1 LIRRVKHRYLALK
14 IENTESLEEVDV
26 RDALWSALIRLF
38 GEYGASQA
46 GLFLVQ
52 YDRQRKEAVLRCSH
66 KALPMVQ
73 ASIASVTTIK
83 DKPVAMHVLRVSGT
97 LRALRKRGLKQFL

>member
-1 LIRRVKHRYLALK
+1 LIRRVKKRYLSLK
-14 IENTESLEEVDV
+14 IESAASFEEEDIKDV
-26 RDALWSALIRLF
+26 VWNAVIQLF

-66 KALPMVQ
+66 KALPMVH
-73 ASIASVTTIK
+73 ASIVSVTKIG

-97 LRALRKRGLKQFL
+97 LRALEKAGR